1 MQTTSKVLMVKPARF
16 AFNPQTGGNNAF
28 SRPGRESSAQENA
41 LREFISYVSLLRANK
56 IDVVIAEDTPQPHTP
71 DSIFPNNWFS
81 THEDGTLV
89 LYPMSA
95 PNRRHER
102 KPEVLD
108 VIRRN
113 FDVRR
118 VIDLTWW
125 ENDGLFLEGTG
136 SMVLDRD
143 NKIVYACKSYRTSE
157 QVLGDFCKQMS
168 YTPVFFEAYDR
179 NGVPVYHTNVLMSL
193 GTSYCVVCTE
203 SIRPEDRERVL
214 SSVSAGGRKIMEI
227 SFDQLESF
235 AGNMLE
241 LSSPSGR
248 PVLVMSAT
256 ARKSLTTEQ
265 SRELSAHYK
274 LLSPQLDYIETHG
287 GGSARCMLAEL
298 FYE

>member
-41 LREFISYVSLLRANK
+41 LREFTSYVALLRANK
-56 IDVVIAEDTPQPHTP
+56 IDVVIAEDTPHPHTP

-95 PNRRHER
+95 PNRRNER
-102 KPEVLD
+102 KPEVLE
-108 VIRRN
+108 VIRKN
-113 FDVRR
+113 FEVRR
-118 VIDLTWW
+118 LIDLTWW
-125 ENDGLFLEGTG
+125 ENDNLFLEGTG
-136 SMVLDRD
+136 SMILDRD
-143 NKIVYACKSYRTSE
+143 NRVVYACKSYR
-157 QVLGDFCKQMS
+157 LADFCKQMS

-179 NGVPVYHTNVLMSL
+179 NGVAVYHTNVLMSL
-193 GTSYCVVCTE
+193 GTAYCIICTE

-214 SSVSAGGRKIMEI
+214 SSITASGRKIMDI

-298 FYE
+298 F

>member
-28 SRPGRESSAQENA
+28 SRPGRESSSQENA
-41 LREFISYVSLLRANK
+41 LREFTSYVSLLRANK
-56 IDVVIAEDTPQPHTP
+56 IYVVIAEDTPYPHTP

-95 PNRRHER
+95 VNRRNER
-102 KPEVLD
+102 KPEVLE
-108 VIRRN
+108 VIRKN
-113 FDVRR
+113 FEVRR

-125 ENDGLFLEGTG
+125 ENDNLFLEGTG

-143 NKIVYACKSYRTSE
+143 NKVVYACKSYRTSE
-157 QVLGDFCKQMS
+157 QVLADFCKQMS

-179 NGVPVYHTNVLMSL
+179 NGVAVYHTNVLMSL
-193 GTSYCVVCTE
+193 GTAYCIVCTE

-214 SSVSAGGRKIMEI
+214 SSITASGRKIMDI

-265 SRELSAHYK
+265 SRELSTVYK
-274 LLSPQLDYIETHG
+274 LLSPQLDCIETHG

-298 FYE
+298 F

>member
-41 LREFISYVSLLRANK
+41 LREFTSYVALLRANK
-56 IDVVIAEDTPQPHTP
+56 IDVVIAEDTPHPHTP

-81 THEDGTLV
+81 THGDGTLV

-95 PNRRHER
+95 PNRRNER
-102 KPEVLD
+102 KPEVLE
-108 VIRRN
+108 VIRKN
-113 FDVRR
+113 FEVRR
-118 VIDLTWW
+118 LIDLTWW
-125 ENDGLFLEGTG
+125 ENDNLFLEGTG

-157 QVLGDFCKQMS
+157 QVLADFCKQMS

-179 NGVPVYHTNVLMSL
+179 NGVAVYHTKMSL
-193 GTSYCVVCTE
+193 GTAYCIICTE

-214 SSVSAGGRKIMEI
+214 ASITGSGRKILEI

-265 SRELSAHYK
+265 SRELSTVYK

-298 FYE
+298 F